1 LSIVYKND
9 RSTEIDMGGGEVMPS
24 RLRNTRRSSARWS
37 VAVLTAL
44 LTPVC
49 VEAAAW
55 SPDGRQLAYSFI
67 GGPESIFLVDVDGA
81 NVIELVARP
90 QRDFR
95 PEWAPDGSK
104 LTFTTALD
112 GVHVMM
118 QVDRDGGGLQALSR
132 PEDAEGDP
140 HISPDG
146 ERLLFFTDEP
156 RPRDLYVREIA
167 SGRTTALTATADFD
181 EYSPRWAPDGRRV
194 VFVGKPHA
202 ENSRA
207 DIWTLDTITGERH
220 CLAATPQV
228 DEFHPAWSPDG
239 ARVVYIRNVDGRFS
253 VGVRE
258 LASGTERVVADGNGY
273 AVLDP
278 HFSPDGRSL
287 TFTRTDFEEK
297 GEGMPAI
304 VRLDLE
310 SRSETV
316 VVRGRYLSQL
326 AAASD

>member
-1 LSIVYKND
+1 
-9 RSTEIDMGGGEVMPS
+9 MPS
-24 RLRNTRRSSARWS
+24 THRNSRAVSRFLSLAAL
-37 VAVLTAL
+37 AVLL
-44 LTPVC
+44 S
-49 VEAAAW
+49 AAGAGAASW

-67 GGPESIFLVDVDGA
+67 GGPESIFLVDVDGR
-81 NVIELVARP
+81 NVVELVARE

-95 PEWAPDGSK
+95 PEWAPDGSR
-104 LTFTTALD
+104 LVFTTVVD

-118 QVDRDGGGLQALSR
+118 QVDRDGSGLQAISR
-132 PEDAEGDP
+132 PSDAEGDP

-146 ERLLFFTDEP
+146 SRLVFFTDEP
-156 RPRDLYVREIA
+156 RPRDLYVREIV
-167 SGRTTALTATADFD
+167 SGRTAALTATPDFD
-181 EYSPRWAPDGRRV
+181 EYSPRWAPDGRHV

-202 ENSRA
+202 AEA
-207 DIWTLDTITGERH
+207 KGDLWTLDAITGERRN
-220 CLAATPQV
+220 LTSTPEV

-239 ARVVYIRNVDGRFS
+239 SRVVYIRNVEGRFS

-258 LASGTERVVADGNGY
+258 LGSGGERVVADGNGY

-304 VRLDLE
+304 VRLDLVSGDE
-310 SRSETV
+310 KV
-316 VVRGRYLSQL
+316 IVRGLYLSQMG
-326 AAASD
+326 AAAD